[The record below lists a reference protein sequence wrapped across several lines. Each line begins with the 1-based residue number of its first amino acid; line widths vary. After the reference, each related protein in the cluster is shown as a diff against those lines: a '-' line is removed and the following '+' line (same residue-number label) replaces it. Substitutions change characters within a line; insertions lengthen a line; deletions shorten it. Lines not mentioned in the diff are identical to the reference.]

1 MAEAE
6 KAAPDKKAPKKK
18 RGRKGKGE
26 ETALAKRPEEVK
38 MPGPMKAALWL
49 LSIEE
54 DLAVE
59 ILSHLSDKEVQAVS
73 SAVKSLGKTNPAQLA
88 AIHTE
93 FNQLLSLEPLHIKGS
108 MDYLGKLATRAF
120 GEDSAYRMLGMGDEP
135 VADDDSPGLDRADI
149 DVLGSMLKSEHPQ
162 IIAAVV
168 ANLDATRSSEILK
181 RLPENVRRDVIY
193 RVAKLNRVPR
203 QVLDAAERV
212 LSAGLPTSRDA
223 DREVD
228 GIRSAAQLLNH
239 LEAEMAD
246 DILDSLE
253 SETDTIASDIR
264 QAMFTF
270 EDLSALDRRGFA
282 TLLKEVQSDQ
292 LLVALKT
299 ASNDLKDKVFS
310 SLSKRAAEMLKDD
323 LEVMRPVRLA
333 EVQEAQQA
341 IVTVALQL
349 KNDGKLV
356 IAGAG
361 GDEFV

>member
-1 MAEAE
+1 
-6 KAAPDKKAPKKK
+6 
-18 RGRKGKGE
+18 
-26 ETALAKRPEEVK
+26 
-38 MPGPMKAALWL
+38 
-49 LSIEE
+49 
-54 DLAVE
+54 
-59 ILSHLSDKEVQAVS
+59 
-73 SAVKSLGKTNPAQLA
+73 
-88 AIHTE
+88 
-93 FNQLLSLEPLHIKGS
+93 
-108 MDYLGKLATRAF
+108 
-120 GEDSAYRMLGMGDEP
+120 
-135 VADDDSPGLDRADI
+135 
-149 DVLGSMLKSEHPQ
+149 
-162 IIAAVV
+162 VV
-168 ANLDATRSSEILK
+168 G
-181 RLPENVRRDVIY
+181 
-193 RVAKLNRVPR
+193 RVAKLSRVPR

-228 GIRSAAQLLNH
+228 GIRTAAQLLNH

-246 DILDSLE
+246 DILDGLE
-253 SETDTIASDIR
+253 SETDTIAQDIR

-341 IVTVALQL
+341 IVSVALQL
-349 KNDGKLV
+349 KNEGKLV

>member
-1 MAEAE
+1 MADAEAQPAE
-6 KAAPDKKAPKKK
+6 APKKK
-18 RGRKGKGE
+18 RRGKKA
-26 ETALAKRPEEVK
+26 ETQIATRPGTTPK
-38 MPGPMKAALWL
+38 MAGSTKAALWL
-49 LSIEE
+49 LSVEE

-59 ILSHLSDKEVQAVS
+59 ILSHLSDKEINTISA
-73 SAVKSLGKTNPAQLA
+73 AVKTLGKTSPAQLA
-88 AIHTE
+88 SIHTE
-93 FNQLLSLEPLHIKGS
+93 FNQTLALDPLHLKGS

-120 GEDSAYRMLGMGDEP
+120 GEDKAWGLLGMGEDP
-135 VADDDSPGLDRADI
+135 SDDDSPGLGKADI
-149 DVLGSMLKSEHPQ
+149 DVLSSMLKSEHPQ
-162 IIAAVV
+162 IISAVLG
-168 ANLDATRSSEILK
+168 NIDPTRSAEIIK
-181 RLPENVRRDVIY
+181 RLPENIRRDVVG
-193 RVAKLNRVPR
+193 RVAKLSRVPR

-228 GIRSAAQLLNH
+228 GIRTAAQLLNH

-246 DILDSLE
+246 DILDGLE
-253 SETDTIASDIR
+253 SETDTIAQDIR

-341 IVTVALQL
+341 IVSVALQL
-349 KNDGKLV
+349 KNEGKLV

>member
-1 MAEAE
+1 
-6 KAAPDKKAPKKK
+6 
-18 RGRKGKGE
+18 
-26 ETALAKRPEEVK
+26 
-38 MPGPMKAALWL
+38 
-49 LSIEE
+49 
-54 DLAVE
+54 
-59 ILSHLSDKEVQAVS
+59 
-73 SAVKSLGKTNPAQLA
+73 
-88 AIHTE
+88 
-93 FNQLLSLEPLHIKGS
+93 
-108 MDYLGKLATRAF
+108 
-120 GEDSAYRMLGMGDEP
+120 
-135 VADDDSPGLDRADI
+135 
-149 DVLGSMLKSEHPQ
+149 MLKSEHPQ
-162 IIAAVV
+162 IISAVLG
-168 ANLDATRSSEILK
+168 NIDPTRSAEIIK
-181 RLPENVRRDVIY
+181 RLPENIRRDVVG
-193 RVAKLNRVPR
+193 RVAKLSRVPR

-228 GIRSAAQLLNH
+228 GIRTAAQLLNH

-246 DILDSLE
+246 DILDGLE
-253 SETDTIASDIR
+253 SETDTIAQDIR

-341 IVTVALQL
+341 IVSVALQL
-349 KNDGKLV
+349 KNEGKLV

>member
-1 MAEAE
+1 MADAEAQG
-6 KAAPDKKAPKKK
+6 AGKKK
-18 RGRKGKGE
+18 RRAKKGAN
-26 ETALAKRPEEVK
+26 TQIAKRPDSEPKV
-38 MPGPMKAALWL
+38 PGATKAALWL
-49 LSIEE
+49 LSVEE

-59 ILSHLSDKEVQAVS
+59 ILSHLSDKEI
-73 SAVKSLGKTNPAQLA
+73 SAISGEVKNLGKTSPAQLA
-88 AIHTE
+88 AIHNE
-93 FNQLLSLEPLHIKGS
+93 FNQTLALEPLHLKGS

-120 GEDSAYRMLGMGDEP
+120 GEDKAWGLLGMGEDPLDEEN
-135 VADDDSPGLDRADI
+135 PGLGKADI
-149 DVLGSMLKSEHPQ
+149 DVLSSMLKSEHPQ
-162 IIAAVV
+162 IVSAVL
-168 ANLDATRSSEILK
+168 ANIDPSRSSEIIK
-181 RLPENVRRDVIY
+181 RLPENVRRDVVG
-193 RVAKLNRVPR
+193 RVAKLSRVPR
-203 QVLDAAERV
+203 QVLDVAERV

-253 SETDTIASDIR
+253 SETDTVAQEIR

-333 EVQEAQQA
+333 EVQEAQQG
-341 IVTVALQL
+341 IVAVALQL
-349 KNDGKLV
+349 KNEGKLV